1 MDKNGMGKSSQNLS
15 GLSILIAGKNTFG
28 YTGDGTKAPEFE
40 FETVNNDST
49 GIVKPPKMTIE
60 VENLGVEF
68 ITHITSGLPFVLK
81 GNIHEDGSNKGIV
94 ITAQGELHK
103 MGQTVKVGDSVKRTL
118 ELRVDL
124 YNEIVENIPTII
136 YTRHPYN
143 LVLGGIPVSAKFNDN
158 I

>member
-1 MDKNGMGKSSQNLS
+1 MDKNGMGKPSQNLS

-60 VENLGVEF
+60 VENLGAEF
-68 ITHITSGLPFVLK
+68 VTHMASNLPFVLK
-81 GNIHEDGSNKGIV
+81 GNIHEDGENKGVV
-94 ITAQGELHK
+94 ITVQGELQK

-118 ELRVDL
+118 EIRVDL
-124 YNEIVENIPTII
+124 YTEVVDGVPSIV

-143 LVLGGIPVSAKFNDN
+143 LVLGGIPMSTNYNSN